1 MTHSNQVNPYQPV
14 EISSEPLDDSATEVS
29 FRLTK
34 SLLRHGEDHFLLH
47 WHPMRLLFCSLAMIF
62 ASGAAFVWS
71 SSVGF
76 VAFHVTLIAALTIST
91 VIYLALV
98 HRTKIAIRTRLRDR
112 GLIRDTTCS
121 VAVKDGQLVLTS
133 SGGVHHWPKEDLQIY
148 RTPRGMLICPE
159 PLTFVYV
166 PRRNNSPREA
176 YKTLRRKLK
185 KVDDD
190 S

>member
-1 MTHSNQVNPYQPV
+1 MNGNQVNPYQPV
-14 EISSEPLDDSATEVS
+14 EIASEPLDDSATEVS

-71 SSVGF
+71 ARVGF
-76 VAFHVTLIAALTIST
+76 VTFQFTLIAALTIST
-91 VIYLALV
+91 AIYLALV
-98 HRTKIAIRTRLRDR
+98 HRTKIKIRSRLRER
-112 GLIRDTTCS
+112 GLVRDTACS
-121 VAVKDGQLVLTS
+121 VATKDDQLVLNSAT
-133 SGGVHHWPKEDLQIY
+133 GEHRWPKADLRIY

-166 PRRNNSPREA
+166 PRRNDSPKEA
-176 YKTLRRKLK
+176 YRSLRQKLQK
-185 KVDDD
+185 NDG
-190 S
+190 